1 MKFTRLRVTTM
12 SQATRP
18 DTDRTDLGPD
28 HYMPAT
34 ALPAVF
40 DRVGA
45 VARRLFGGHGLVPV
59 PERYNE

>member
-1 MKFTRLRVTTM
+1 M